1 MEEHHLSTPRTAR
14 YHTLGDPASARHI
27 WIVLHG
33 YGQLARYFLRPFEG
47 LETDKLIAAPEG
59 LSRFYS
65 DAAHI
70 RVGAT
75 WMTREDRDHEITDQ
89 AAYLDRLAEH
99 LQQQCVPG
107 TPLSVLGFSQGV
119 ATACRWALSTQV
131 EMERLVLWG
140 GTIPPEIDA
149 AAIHEKLQGRTIVLV
164 HGEQD
169 MLVKEEALA
178 HNEARLREA
187 GVSHEAVRFTGG
199 HGLDRPTLRQ
209 ILDAGH

>member
-14 YHTLGDPASARHI
+14 YHTLGDPASATHI

-47 LETDKLIAAPEG
+47 LETGQLIAAPEG

-65 DAAHI
+65 DIAHT

-75 WMTREDRDHEITDQ
+75 WMTREDRDHEIIDQ
-89 AAYLDRLAEH
+89 AVYLDRLAEH
-99 LQQQCVPG
+99 LQRQCAPG

-140 GTIPPEIDA
+140 GTIPPEPDV
-149 AAIHEKLQGRTIVLV
+149 AILHERLHKMKVVLV

-178 HNEARLREA
+178 HNESRLREA
-187 GVSHEAVRFTGG
+187 GVAHGTLRFNGG
-199 HGLDRPTLRQ
+199 HELDRLTLRKV
-209 ILDAGH
+209 LESGS